1 MSFETRE
8 ANSEEMKKNIKI
20 VKSMTGKMGFDENMG
35 KVNWKLVRIISNFGY
50 SFMPKEKGVK
60 VKKVKISNINIEVST
75 PKDLQNEDII
85 FYIHGGGFV
94 SGSAKSSR
102 GYCSMLAKYSN
113 SRVVAIDYSL
123 APDNKYPKAVNECFE
138 IYRYLVNKYPNSNI
152 SLIGD
157 SAGANLSLVI
167 ALKTIKEGV
176 KKPCSIVLNSVI
188 SDFTGTL
195 DRTIHLID
203 DFTVK
208 DGFLKPLSEIYVGDK
223 DCRNPEISPIWGIN
237 AELPPMLLTCDY
249 NETLYTDSYSLY
261 KKATELG
268 INVEFIEMKNTFHAF
283 ATTGTATP
291 ETKQILEES
300 CNFIKKNSLKEIER

>member
-8 ANSEEMKKNIKI
+8 ANSEEIKKNIKI

-50 SFMPKEKGVK
+50 SFMPKEKGIK
-60 VKKVKISNINIEVST
+60 TKKAKISNIGIEVST
-75 PKDLQNEDII
+75 PDTLDNNNII

-113 SRVVAIDYSL
+113 SRVVAINYSL

-167 ALKTIKEGV
+167 ALKSIKE
-176 KKPCSIVLNSVI
+176 KIRKPCCLVLNSII

-195 DRTIHLID
+195 DRSIHEIN

-208 DGFLKPLSEIYVGDK
+208 DGFLEPLREIYIGDE
-223 DCRNPEISPIWGIN
+223 DCKNPEISPIFGVN
-237 AELPPMLLTCDY
+237 KELPSMFLTCDY

-268 INVEFIEMKNTFHAF
+268 IAVEFIEMKNTFHAF

-291 ETKQILEES
+291 ETKKILEES
-300 CNFIKKNSLKEIER
+300 CSFIKRNSQNKIER

>member
-20 VKSMTGKMGFDENMG
+20 VKSMTGKMGFDENME

-50 SFMPKEKGVK
+50 SFMPKEKGIK
-60 VKKVKISNINIEVST
+60 IKKAKINNIGIEVST
-75 PKDLQNEDII
+75 PDTLDNDDII

-113 SRVVAIDYSL
+113 LRVVAINYSL
-123 APDNKYPKAVNECFE
+123 APENKYPKAVNECFE
-138 IYRYLVNKYPNSNI
+138 IYRYLINKYPNSNI

-167 ALKTIKEGV
+167 ALKSIKE
-176 KKPCSIVLNSVI
+176 KIRKPSCLVLNSIV
-188 SDFTGTL
+188 SDFAGTL
-195 DRTIHLID
+195 DRTIHQID

-208 DGFLKPLSEIYVGDK
+208 EGFLEPLRKIYIGDE
-223 DCRNPEISPIWGIN
+223 DCQNPEISPIFGVTKD
-237 AELPPMLLTCDY
+237 LPPMFLTCDY

-268 INVEFIEMKNTFHAF
+268 IDVEFIEMKNTFHAF

-291 ETKQILEES
+291 ETKKILEES
-300 CNFIKKNSLKEIER
+300 CSFIKRNSQNEIER

>member
-8 ANSEEMKKNIKI
+8 ADSEEMKKNIKM
-20 VKSMTGKMGFDENMG
+20 VKSMTSKMGFDENMG
-35 KVNWKLVRIISNFGY
+35 KVNWKLVRVISNFGY
-50 SFMPKEKGVK
+50 SFMPREKEVK
-60 VKKVKISNINIEVST
+60 VKKAKVSNINIEVST
-75 PKDLQNEDII
+75 PKNLQNEDII

-94 SGSAKSSR
+94 SGSTKSSR
-102 GYCSMLAKYSN
+102 GYCSMLAKYSS

-123 APDNKYPKAVNECFE
+123 SPDNKYPKAVNECFE
-138 IYRYLVNKYPNSNI
+138 VYRYLVNKFPNSNI

-167 ALKTIKEGV
+167 ALKSIKEKV
-176 KKPCSIVLNSVI
+176 RKPCCLVLNSIV

-195 DRTIHLID
+195 DRTIHTID

-208 DGFLKPLSEIYVGDK
+208 DGFLKPLREIYVGDE
-223 DCRNPEISPIWGIN
+223 DCMNPEISPIFGIN
-237 AELPPMLLTCDY
+237 KELPPMFLTCDY

-261 KKATELG
+261 KKANELG
-268 INVEFIEMKNTFHAF
+268 INVDFIEMKNTFHAF

-291 ETKQILEES
+291 ETKKILEES
-300 CNFIKKNSLKEIER
+300 CNFIKKNSKIKER